1 MQKIERWRI
10 EELSLL
16 LSEISSLLMKG
27 DNSEWANVFSH
38 FHDETK
44 NIISKKEVDLD
55 SLERLVR
62 NIKNYFSMSHSI
74 KDIFLWHEDSKEM
87 EKANQD
93 FYLVQSRLLNVLL
106 ELEEL
111 AIERIH

>member
-1 MQKIERWRI
+1 MQKIERWRV

-44 NIISKKEVDLD
+44 NIISKKELDLD

-62 NIKNYFSMSHSI
+62 NIKNCFSMSHSFN
-74 KDIFLWHEDSKEM
+74 DIFLWREDSKER
-87 EKANQD
+87 EKVNRD
-93 FYLVQSRLLNVLL
+93 FYLVQSRLFNVLN
-106 ELEEL
+106 ELEKL
-111 AIERIH
+111 SVERIH